1 MRLPIVTIVMY
12 EGRTI
17 EQKRRLVKA
26 VTDAIVQSLA
36 PAVTPEHVDIVI
48 NEIKKENRAG
58 GGILRSDEKESKS
71 NP

>member
-26 VTDAIVQSLA
+26 VTDAIVQSLG
-36 PAVTPEHVDIVI
+36 PAVTPEHVDIII

-58 GGILRSDEKESKS
+58 GGVLRSDEESKS